1 MRLVERPVD
10 TPTVT
15 RLKGERRGCRPYL
28 YVLTE
33 DDLAALRGAG
43 LAMSAAVALACI
55 KGAVRAARGHE
66 WVTLTP
72 RTLAAIGRDA
82 RWWHG
87 QTRRLERAGFIEC
100 DRHRGR
106 LPRYRLRTAGG
117 GGRPISMRI
126 SDPDAIW
133 QAAAPSPAP

>member
-33 DDLAALRGAG
+33 DDLAALRVAG
-43 LAMSAAVALACI
+43 LSLSAAVVLACI
-55 KGAVRAARGHE
+55 KGAVRAARRHE
-66 WVTLTP
+66 WVTLTA
-72 RTLAAIGRDA
+72 RTMVAVGRDA
-82 RWWHG
+82 RWWHT

-100 DRHRGR
+100 ERHRGR
-106 LPRYRLRTAGG
+106 LPRYRLRASEEVDGAHPG
-117 GGRPISMRI
+117 PER
-126 SDPDAIW
+126 
-133 QAAAPSPAP
+133 